1 MEITKYI
8 PLNFG
13 LVKEWQNWAFIG
25 LMVIIAMFGFDVI
38 LSIMFRHIN
47 SNNNNIT

>member
-13 LVKEWQNWAFIG
+13 LMKQWQNWAFIG
-25 LMVIIAMFGFDVI
+25 LMVIIAMFGFDII
-38 LSIMFRHIN
+38 LSVLFNHIHN
-47 SNNNNIT
+47 SNNNTL